1 MGIFFSID
9 DDLVDFE
16 DPTVMV
22 RDEHNRLFAKKALA
36 PYILSELCALDMVY
50 AVMAAN
56 DGYYKDRLS
65 LKGGLSVRSLVP
77 LESHRFSYD
86 ADFDPNTQGG
96 FSYRDVGRLKSDL
109 EDFGRQRG
117 CRTPVRIIPN
127 NKRLHFIEVRYRK
140 SLGAGHRILESPKIE
155 ICKTCKVLR
164 SPQKST
170 ISTFIDLEM
179 IGLEPLEVTHLS
191 PEEQFADKL
200 YVIRSSG
207 RQRNHFDA
215 YDAFSIF
222 NNVWLDMKEARTIFN
237 ERCWRHKSDPRDY
250 IGECRRQ
257 LDTMLR
263 NDRKRASLTET
274 MFSGDRFSFETMIDK
289 TKSFYDFR
297 AGASGGQPA
306 KPTPPQDLL

>member
-1 MGIFFSID
+1 MGIFFFID
-9 DDLVDFE
+9 DGLVDFD

-22 RDEHNRLFAKKALA
+22 RDEHNRLFAKKELA
-36 PYILSELCALDMVY
+36 PYILSEVCALDMVY

-56 DGYYKDRLS
+56 GGYYRERLS

-77 LESHRFSYD
+77 LEGHRFSYD

-96 FSYRDVGRLKSDL
+96 FSYGDVDRLKSDL
-109 EDFGRQRG
+109 EDLGRQRG
-117 CRTPVRIIPN
+117 CRTSVRVIPT
-127 NKRLHFIEVRYRK
+127 NKRLHFIEVGYRK
-140 SLGAGHRILESPKIE
+140 SLGAGRRIMEPPKIE
-155 ICKTCKVLR
+155 ICKTCRVLR
-164 SPQKST
+164 RPQKGT
-170 ISTFIDLEM
+170 IKTFIDLEM

-200 YVIRSSG
+200 YVIGSSG

-222 NNVWLDMKEARTIFN
+222 NNVGLDMKEARTIFN

-257 LDTMLR
+257 LDAMLR
-263 NDRKRASLTET
+263 NDRKRASLAET
-274 MFSGDRFSFETMIDK
+274 MFSGDRFSFETMIDRIR
-289 TKSFYDFR
+289 SFYDFR
-297 AGASGGQPA
+297 AGASGRQS
-306 KPTPPQDLL
+306 KPPHDV